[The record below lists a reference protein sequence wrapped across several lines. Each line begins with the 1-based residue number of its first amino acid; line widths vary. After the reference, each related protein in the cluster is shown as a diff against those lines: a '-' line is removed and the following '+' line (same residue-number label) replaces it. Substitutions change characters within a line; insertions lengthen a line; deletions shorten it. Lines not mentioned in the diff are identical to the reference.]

1 MEIVKTEAQ
10 ERAIVQKLV
19 DTSWPSLNPVVGQ
32 VLGRGGVRP
41 LYTNWRRLQMGT
53 AKR

>member
-32 VLGRGGVRP
+32 VLGRGGVRR
-41 LYTNWRRLQMGT
+41 LCTNWCLPMGA

>member
-32 VLGRGGVRP
+32 VLGRGVRR
-41 LYTNWRRLQMGT
+41 LCTNWCLPMGA